1 MQLYSHLVTEKGI
14 LVGGS
19 PLTYKAPDGY
29 ILSVISKT
37 KISQLSLHFG
47 QINDDI
53 LRLDILMKHTISLAL
68 NCGVEDVSEK
78 LTSFVFGQVITLADV
93 LEQVRTLLR
102 TLQDENEVVFV
113 GEDIQQLNDIR
124 VVNMA
129 LVESFGWELLT
140 IDLQLETAGPRVLK

>member
-14 LVGGS
+14 LVDGS

-140 IDLQLETAGPRVLK
+140 IDLQ

>member
-14 LVGGS
+14 LVDGS

-78 LTSFVFGQVITLADV
+78 LTSFVFGQVITLANV

-113 GEDIQQLNDIR
+113 GEDIQQLNDVR

-140 IDLQLETAGPRVLK
+140 IDLQ

>member
-1 MQLYSHLVTEKGI
+1 MTEKGI
-14 LVGGS
+14 LVACS

-78 LTSFVFGQVITLADV
+78 LTSFVFGQVITFADV
-93 LEQVRTLLR
+93 VKQVRTLLR

-113 GEDIQQLNDIR
+113 GEDIQQLNDVR

>member
-14 LVGGS
+14 LVDGS

-113 GEDIQQLNDIR
+113 GEDIQQLNDVR

-140 IDLQLETAGPRVLK
+140 IDLQ

>member
-1 MQLYSHLVTEKGI
+1 MKQNGI
-14 LVGGS
+14 LVGCTL
-19 PLTYKAPDGY
+19 LTYKVPYGF
-29 ILSVISKT
+29 ILDVISKT

-78 LTSFVFGQVITLADV
+78 VTSFVFGQVITLVDIV
-93 LEQVRTLLR
+93 EQVRRLLR
-102 TLQDENEVVFV
+102 SLEDEHVVVFV
-113 GEDIQQLNDIR
+113 GEIIQQLNDVR

-129 LVESFGWELLT
+129 LVESFSWELST
-140 IDLQLETAGPRVLK
+140 IDLQ

>member
-14 LVGGS
+14 LVDGS

-53 LRLDILMKHTISLAL
+53 LRLYILMKHTISLAL

-113 GEDIQQLNDIR
+113 GEDIQQLNDVR

-129 LVESFGWELLT
+129 LVESFGWQLLT
-140 IDLQLETAGPRVLK
+140 IDLQ